1 VTAAKDTCKYV
12 RMDFERRRP
21 ALYGQKQL
29 NVNVH
34 ELTVN
39 AGLVG
44 DLGEMLNSVKPKAL
58 QAPKDVDDA
67 EEVGR

>member
-1 VTAAKDTCKYV
+1 
-12 RMDFERRRP
+12 
-21 ALYGQKQL
+21 L

-44 DLGEMLNSVKPKAL
+44 DLGEMLNSVKRPAL

-67 EEVGR
+67 EEVGG